1 MSINTKNKIKHF
13 IFSNKYTQKASH
25 SKCSHSTHDLI
36 FNKKKNNQKVHQ
48 TMNTCKYTKKYRLV
62 IEFIFVPIKTDKSN
76 KQKYKAKLQ
85 MM

>member
-1 MSINTKNKIKHF
+1 
-13 IFSNKYTQKASH
+13 
-25 SKCSHSTHDLI
+25 
-36 FNKKKNNQKVHQ
+36 
-48 TMNTCKYTKKYRLV
+48 MNTCKYTKKYRLV